1 MEKEIVDALGVISD
15 HIVNSLVNA
24 IGAAKDDILKK
35 ASGKKVHIDIDITI
49 PDFTK

>member
-24 IGAAKDDILKK
+24 VGSAKQDILKK
-35 ASGKKVHIDIDITI
+35 LSGKKIDITI
-49 PDFTK
+49 TLPADLDK